1 MPKENDLSEAGLT
14 PEGKKQIEE
23 AREMVSHLPEYP
35 REWQEG
41 YSDEDQ
47 QGFDNKLKVT
57 ASFKEQEMKKII
69 KKYKRYLKSN
79 ITEAKRLE
87 S

>member
-1 MPKENDLSEAGLT
+1 MPKENDMSEAGLT
-14 PEGKKQIEE
+14 PEGKRQIEE
-23 AREMVSHLPEYP
+23 AREMVNHLPEYP

-41 YSDEDQ
+41 YSDEEQ

-57 ASFKEQEMKKII
+57 ATLKDKEINKLI
-69 KKYKRYLKSN
+69 KKYKRYMKSN